1 MGFKQI
7 LFDGGQIGVEADFLV
22 LDAQLRPD
30 VVAVEIDSA
39 FRQVHR
45 LCDLLGGFA
54 LLNKIDNRK
63 LRRRKPQQFGR
74 QVARER

>member
-1 MGFKQI
+1 MGLKQI
-7 LFDGGQIGVEADFLV
+7 LFNGGQIGLQANFFV

-45 LCDLLGGFA
+45 LCDLLGGFS
-54 LLNKIDNRK
+54 LMNKICNFK
-63 LRRRKPQQFGR
+63 LRRRKPQQFR
-74 QVARER
+74 